1 MLNALL
7 IALAPAVLA
16 AEPAEA
22 PQVKTT
28 GVVFARYGYDL
39 TEWADGANAFGV
51 DRAYVGVVADL
62 DAHFA
67 TRVTLDADKLK
78 PVTFGD
84 AGEATVDTK
93 YRVFLKHAWLEW
105 KDAGPGV
112 KMRFGMIDTPWTG
125 TYDNFVG
132 IRYVTESFAKNSK
145 VLETADL
152 GVSAMGTHQGEQ
164 LSWHAALVNGE
175 GYGKNEVDAGKSVQA
190 RGTFDPLA
198 RTKKRNL
205 PVSAFVS
212 YAGNPTTETPVLT
225 WAGAVGFKAP
235 RLLAWGEVL
244 GVQAGDT
251 ASMGYSLT
259 ASPRLPRLGSGL
271 LVRYDHFDADS
282 KADGGATD
290 TLIAGVTHAWRE
302 KVNTAVTYE
311 RTTPEGAEPGHGVVV
326 HLQAGY

>member
-1 MLNALL
+1 MNALL
-7 IALAPAVLA
+7 LFTFTPALLA
-16 AEPAEA
+16 AEPAES
-22 PQVKTT
+22 PRVTTT

-39 TEWADGANAFGV
+39 TEGSDGANAFGI
-51 DRAYVGVVADL
+51 DRAYVGVLADL
-62 DAHFA
+62 DEHLA
-67 TRVTLDADKLK
+67 TRITLDADKLK
-78 PVTFGD
+78 PVAFGE

-132 IRYVTESFAKNSK
+132 LRYVTESFAKNSK

-152 GVSAMGTHQGEQ
+152 GVSAIGSHQGDQ
-164 LSWHAALVNGE
+164 VSWHAALVNGE
-175 GYGKNEVDAGKSVQA
+175 GYGKNEVDAGKAVQV

-198 RTKKRNL
+198 RTKKRGM

-235 RLLAWGEVL
+235 RLVAWGEVL
-244 GVQAGDT
+244 GVQAGET
-251 ASMGYSLT
+251 ESLGYSLT
-259 ASPRLPRLGSGL
+259 ASPRLPRYGGV

-282 KADGGATD
+282 TADGGATD
-290 TLIAGVTHAWRE
+290 LVLAGVTHDWRE
-302 KVNTAVTYE
+302 RVSTAVTYE
-311 RTTPEGAEPGHGVVV
+311 RTTPEGSDPTHGVVV